1 MLLLLDFSSEEPI
14 YLQIRDQL
22 VLGIAGGHLPVG
34 EKLPTIRALAN
45 ETGVNVMTV
54 NKAYQ
59 LLKHEGYISADRH
72 GGTIV
77 AGTMPEVSSA
87 KILDDLKLRA
97 ASLKL
102 SGYSCTKWL
111 ELCEKAYNEL
121 SDTEGSDE
129 SVDS

>member
-22 VLGIAGGHLPVG
+22 VLGIAGGRLATG

-59 LLKHEGYISADRH
+59 MLKHEGYISADRH
-72 GGTIV
+72 GGTVV
-77 AGTMPEVSSA
+77 AGNMPEVPSA
-87 KILDDLKLRA
+87 KILEDLKLRA
-97 ASLKL
+97 ALLKL
-102 SGYSCTKWL
+102 SGYSREKWL
-111 ELCEKAYNEL
+111 ELCGQAYNEL
-121 SDTEGSDE
+121 NDAEGSGHIADN
-129 SVDS
+129 